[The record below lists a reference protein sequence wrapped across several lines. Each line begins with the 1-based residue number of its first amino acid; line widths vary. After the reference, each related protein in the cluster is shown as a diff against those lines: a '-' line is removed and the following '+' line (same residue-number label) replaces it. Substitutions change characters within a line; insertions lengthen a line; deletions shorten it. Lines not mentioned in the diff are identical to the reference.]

1 MAMFLRGAAILLFCL
16 TASRSF
22 SQPISAGNFQ
32 YWYDGQQEGNF
43 KMHVVNQG
51 ESIDV
56 FYRVDTSRFDVR
68 WEKRDS
74 YSERSGDPLSGAV
87 MDEAGQVIHLPVP
100 EKAWI
105 LLALVRNKADN
116 ETAMHFRLIEA
127 NYPVD
132 CVITGPKGVIFSSYI
147 FMNTSYQISGR
158 AAKLTIYRYASPFPA
173 AGPPFSE
180 VSQGIDPIL
189 EPDSSFTISNNSTVQ
204 FDKEGM
210 YLIQADT
217 TAARG
222 TAIRVVTSPYPR
234 LSQLEDLASALVFI
248 STRDEYEKLQ
258 QAGKDKVKFD
268 KVILDIT
275 RDKDR
280 AKNVIR
286 KYFRR
291 VEMANIFFES
301 FKEGWKTDRGMTYII
316 FGPPDDVARTSNTEI
331 WTYKKSKS
339 KFVFNRSPS
348 IFDPDNFTLQ
358 RDKRL
363 METWYY
369 TIDMWRKNQ
378 IVSAE
383 EN

>member
-1 MAMFLRGAAILLFCL
+1 MFLRGSAILLFCL
-16 TASRSF
+16 IASPSI
-22 SQPISAGNFQ
+22 SQPISAANFQ
-32 YWYDGQQEGNF
+32 YWYDAQKEGNF
-43 KMHVVNQG
+43 KMHVVNHG
-51 ESIDV
+51 DSIHV
-56 FYRVDTSRFDVR
+56 FYRVDTSRFEVR
-68 WEKRDS
+68 WEKRES
-74 YSERSGDPLSGAV
+74 YSQRSGDALSGAV
-87 MDEAGQVIHLPVP
+87 MDETAQVIHLPVP
-100 EKAWI
+100 QKAWI
-105 LLALVRNKADN
+105 LLALVTSRADN
-116 ETAMHFRLIEA
+116 ETAMYFRLIEA

-132 CVITGPKGVIFSSYI
+132 CVITGPHGVAFTPYAFIDTDY
-147 FMNTSYQISGR
+147 TVTGP
-158 AAKLTIYRYASPFPA
+158 AATLTVYRYADPFPA

-180 VSQGIDPIL
+180 TSQGVDPIL
-189 EPDSSFTISNNSTVQ
+189 EPDSSFTVSNNSTIR
-204 FDKEGM
+204 FTTEGM

-222 TAIRVVTSPYPR
+222 TAIRAVSPPYPR

-248 STRDEYEKLQ
+248 STREEYEKLL

-291 VEMANIFFES
+291 VEMANIYFES

-316 FGPPDDVARTSNTEI
+316 FGPPDEVARSTNSEV

-348 IFDPDNFTLQ
+348 IYDPDNFVLQ

-378 IVSAE
+378 IASAE